1 MLDTRHISKDLPSAK
16 AVSATMSTSRS
27 VDSLTRMAGFEIYE
41 ADLDV
46 KTVSVKT
53 NETIHHGRL
62 LKLR

>member
-1 MLDTRHISKDLPSAK
+1 
-16 AVSATMSTSRS
+16 
-27 VDSLTRMAGFEIYE
+27 MAGFEIYE